1 MVLKKI
7 GVAVAS
13 LALLMSGPASASSV
27 AAASA
32 STAVAMQDSEDTDS
46 AFERNLP
53 LIVAVGFPGAF
64 ACLPF
69 VALGRRGQEEPRNSP
84 CWHAISLDWK
94 VVE

>member
-53 LIVAVGFPGAF
+53 LIVAVVFTAAF
-64 ACLPF
+64 AYFLF
-69 VALGRRGQEEPRNSP
+69 DALDSRGEEEPRTSP
-84 CWHAISLDWK
+84 
-94 VVE
+94 